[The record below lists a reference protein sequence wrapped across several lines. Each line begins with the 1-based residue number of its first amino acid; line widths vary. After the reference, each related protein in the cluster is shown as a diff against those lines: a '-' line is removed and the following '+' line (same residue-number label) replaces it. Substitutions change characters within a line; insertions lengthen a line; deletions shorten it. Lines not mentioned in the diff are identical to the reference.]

1 MSVTVRIPTTLRPL
15 SGGASTVQVAGTTLA
30 EVLAALNS
38 AHPGFSDRLF
48 DQEGKLHKFVNIFVA
63 DDDVRY
69 LDGLNTKVPSGET
82 VSIIPAVAG
91 G

>member
-15 SGGASTVQVAGTTLA
+15 SGGASTVQVEGATLA
-30 EVLAALNS
+30 EVLAALNA

-48 DQEGKLHKFVNIFVA
+48 DQDGNLHKFVNIFVS

-69 LDGLNTKVPSGET
+69 LDMAARRL
-82 VSIIPAVAG
+82 
-91 G
+91 

>member
-15 SGGASTVQVAGTTLA
+15 SGGASTVQVEGSTLA
-30 EVLAALNS
+30 EVLKALNS

-48 DQEGKLHKFVNIFVA
+48 DQDGNLHKFVNIFVA

-69 LDGLNTKVPSGET
+69 LDGLNTRVPSGET